1 MVDHPDSFLCMVH
14 RGLLLEPRALP
25 CGHSFCLSCIEE
37 WLGLNQTCPS
47 CRTAV
52 SLHNVTRNYQL
63 EDLMKDVLKPYV
75 IQSAD
80 LAQLSLLKRTPRA
93 TIHAAELNQR
103 EVIWKQPYFSADDV
117 EVVREVVSRVYQVYR
132 TLNSPTQV
140 VSVLGVTLDPPG
152 IVQECLSCSL
162 QDLFNQKRVLNA
174 LEAFLVIEEVSQAV
188 SCFHLAG
195 FVHRDVSAGNVLLK
209 LRGQAIVS
217 AKLGDFDDSRACDVT
232 LTQMTLGTV
241 AYMAPEVLF
250 GELRKAHSEVDIFS
264 LGVLFWGIL
273 ANTDPSK
280 VVTNPAQLQVSRIS
294 SHGAAL
300 INLDKLLTLWRP
312 LIASMVS
319 LKAENRPKIETVLQ
333 AVRNAS
339 LNIEEL
345 DRYQLQPANSS
356 IESLQKQITDLESIN
371 QQLNTILE
379 ERDARIARLEK
390 EKNAVEQ
397 AYNATIAP
405 KNAEIAILR
414 SSINELEKQNTLLSK
429 TNSDLASRIADL
441 EALLRECHC
450 NQPLNNID
458 DHHPPSKEEI
468 LEDIKSNVN
477 WNGLVDGVKKGVEG
491 LVDGSITK
499 LNLQFNKIT
508 SEGAS
513 ALARALESNSTLTKL
528 NLGDNKITSEGASA
542 LARALESNSTMTE
555 LNLGNNN
562 ITSEGASALARALE
576 SNSTLTTLY
585 LQYNNFPSEGASA
598 LARALESNSTLTKL
612 NLGDNKITSEG
623 ASALARALE
632 SNSTLTT
639 LDLQYNNFTSEG
651 ASALAHALES
661 NSTLTKLNL
670 GNNNITSEG
679 ASALARALESN
690 STLTTLYL
698 QSNNITSEGASALA
712 RALESNSTL
721 TELNL
726 QYNNITSEGASALA
740 RALESNSTLTELNL
754 GNNNIT
760 SEGASALARAL
771 ESNSTLTELN
781 LWNNNITSEG
791 ASALARALES
801 NSTLTEL
808 NLWNNNITSEGAS
821 ALALA
826 LESNSS
832 LTKLNLGGNNIS
844 NPTKSKLRQIESNRA
859 SLNIFF

>member
-52 SLHNVTRNYQL
+52 SLHDVTRNYQL
-63 EDLMKDVLKPYV
+63 EDLMQDVLKPYV

-80 LAQLSLLKRTPRA
+80 LAQLSILKRAPRA

-132 TLNSPTQV
+132 TLSSPTQV

-162 QDLFNQKRVLNA
+162 QDLFNQKRVLNPM
-174 LEAFLVIEEVSQAV
+174 EAFLVIEEVSQAV

-209 LRGQAIVS
+209 LRGKAIVS

-232 LTQMTLGTV
+232 LTQMMLGTV

-250 GELRKAHSEVDIFS
+250 GELRRAHSEVDIFS

-273 ANTDPSK
+273 ADTDPSK

-300 INLDKLLTLWRP
+300 INLDKLPTLWRP

-319 LKAENRPKIETVLQ
+319 LKAENRPKIESVLQ
-333 AVRNAS
+333 GVRNAR

-371 QQLNTILE
+371 QQLNRILE
-379 ERDARIARLEK
+379 ERDAGIARLEK

-397 AYNATIAP
+397 AYNATFAQ
-405 KNAEIAILR
+405 KNAEIANLR
-414 SSINELEKQNTLLSK
+414 STIDESEKQNTLLSR

-441 EALLRECHC
+441 EALLKECRC

-477 WNGLVDGVKKGVEG
+477 WNGLGDKVKKVVED
-491 LVDGSITK
+491 LVNGSTLTE
-499 LNLQFNKIT
+499 LNLWSNNIT
-508 SEGAS
+508 SEGAI
-513 ALARALESNSTLTKL
+513 ALARALESNSTLTEL
-528 NLGDNKITSEGASA
+528 DLQYNNITSEGAIA
-542 LARALESNSTMTE
+542 LARALESNSTLTE
-555 LNLGNNN
+555 LNLMGNN

-576 SNSTLTTLY
+576 SNSTLTGLY
-585 LQYNNFPSEGASA
+585 L
-598 LARALESNSTLTKL
+598 
-612 NLGDNKITSEG
+612 GD
-623 ASALARALE
+623 
-632 SNSTLTT
+632 
-639 LDLQYNNFTSEG
+639 
-651 ASALAHALES
+651 
-661 NSTLTKLNL
+661 
-670 GNNNITSEG
+670 NNITSEG
-679 ASALARALESN
+679 ASALARALE
-690 STLTTLYL
+690 
-698 QSNNITSEGASALA
+698 
-712 RALESNSTL
+712 RNSTL
-721 TELNL
+721 TELHL
-726 QYNNITSEGASALA
+726 V
-740 RALESNSTLTELNL
+740 SND
-754 GNNNIT
+754 
-760 SEGASALARAL
+760 
-771 ESNSTLTELN
+771 
-781 LWNNNITSEG
+781 
-791 ASALARALES
+791 
-801 NSTLTEL
+801 
-808 NLWNNNITSEGAS
+808 
-821 ALALA
+821 
-826 LESNSS
+826 
-832 LTKLNLGGNNIS
+832 IS
-844 NPTKSKLRQIESNRA
+844 NPTKSKLRQIASNRPYLQI
-859 SLNIFF
+859 SV

>member
-52 SLHNVTRNYQL
+52 SLHDVTRNYQL
-63 EDLMKDVLKPYV
+63 EDLMQDVLKPYV

-80 LAQLSLLKRTPRA
+80 LAQLSILKRTPRA

-162 QDLFNQKRVLNA
+162 QDLFNQKRVLNPM
-174 LEAFLVIEEVSQAV
+174 EAFLVIEEVSQAV

-209 LRGQAIVS
+209 LRGKAIVS

-232 LTQMTLGTV
+232 LTQMMLGTV

-250 GELRKAHSEVDIFS
+250 GELRRASFEVDIFS

-300 INLDKLLTLWRP
+300 INLDKLPTLWRP

-319 LKAENRPKIETVLQ
+319 PKAENRPKIESVLQ
-333 AVRNAS
+333 GVRNAR

-371 QQLNTILE
+371 QQLIRILE
-379 ERDARIARLEK
+379 ERDAGIARLEK

-397 AYNATIAP
+397 ASNATIAQ
-405 KNAEIAILR
+405 KNAEIANLR
-414 SSINELEKQNTLLSK
+414 STIDELENQNTLLSR
-429 TNSDLASRIADL
+429 TNSDLGSRIADL
-441 EALLRECHC
+441 EALLRKCHC

-477 WNGLVDGVKKGVEG
+477 WNGLGDKVKKGVEG
-491 LVDGSITK
+491 LVDGSIT
-499 LNLQFNKIT
+499 
-508 SEGAS
+508 E
-513 ALARALESNSTLTKL
+513 
-528 NLGDNKITSEGASA
+528 
-542 LARALESNSTMTE
+542 
-555 LNLGNNN
+555 
-562 ITSEGASALARALE
+562 
-576 SNSTLTTLY
+576 
-585 LQYNNFPSEGASA
+585 
-598 LARALESNSTLTKL
+598 
-612 NLGDNKITSEG
+612 
-623 ASALARALE
+623 
-632 SNSTLTT
+632 
-639 LDLQYNNFTSEG
+639 LDL
-651 ASALAHALES
+651 
-661 NSTLTKLNL
+661 
-670 GNNNITSEG
+670 
-679 ASALARALESN
+679 R
-690 STLTTLYL
+690 
-698 QSNNITSEGASALA
+698 SNNITSEGASALA
-712 RALESNSTL
+712 RALESNFTLTTLDLRTNNITDEGASALARALESNCTL
-721 TELNL
+721 TELVL
-726 QYNNITSEGASALA
+726 RSNNITSEGASALTRALESNSSLTKLYLQLNNFTSEGASALA
-740 RALESNSTLTELNL
+740 RALERNSTLTTLNLGSNNITSEGAIALARALESNSTLTTL
-754 GNNNIT
+754 GLGNNNITDEGASALARALERNSSLTILILRNNNIT

-771 ESNSTLTELN
+771 ERNSTLTILD
-781 LWNNNITSEG
+781 LRWNDI
-791 ASALARALES
+791 
-801 NSTLTEL
+801 
-808 NLWNNNITSEGAS
+808 I
-821 ALALA
+821 
-826 LESNSS
+826 
-832 LTKLNLGGNNIS
+832 
-844 NPTKSKLRQIESNRA
+844 NPTKSILRQIASNRP
-859 SLNIFF
+859 SLQIIV